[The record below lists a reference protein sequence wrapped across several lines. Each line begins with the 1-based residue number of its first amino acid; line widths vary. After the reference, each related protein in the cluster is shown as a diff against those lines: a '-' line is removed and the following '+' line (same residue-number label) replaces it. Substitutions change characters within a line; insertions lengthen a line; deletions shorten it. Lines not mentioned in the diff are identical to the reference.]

1 MKRIAYTI
9 LAKISKALQVLG
21 RGLRPFFTAVGRYG
35 AKFFHVVM
43 RRVIFVVLRLAS
55 LLKRYWHGYSAPFKD
70 KVWIIAT
77 SPWTFRGAILA
88 GIVLLL
94 APQTSVF
101 ARTSAPLAQESL
113 LYRLVGPGE
122 EYFVEEGVTQSGFL
136 PADSGAWSAG
146 AVRQEVLE
154 SAPDEQLI
162 EPTDITSLARGGT
175 AITKPNIIQGA
186 DLGEQ
191 RREVVSYLVQQG
203 DVLGS
208 IAQAY
213 GVTISTI
220 LWENNL
226 TYRSYIRPGDTLR
239 ILPLSGIRYTVKSGD
254 TLSRIAKKYDANVG
268 EIMDFNKLATASD
281 ITIGETLLLPG
292 GSKPAAAA
300 PRRSAPSTAARRIA
314 APLPSIN
321 VPAGQLYIWPTTVKR
336 ITQYYGWRHT
346 GLDVAGPVGTPLVAS
361 RAGTVTRSKCGW
373 SGGYGCH
380 VILNHGDGVQ
390 TIYAHASAL
399 YVDVGEKVEQG
410 QTIAA
415 MGSTGRST
423 GSHIHYEVR
432 VNGTRQNP
440 LKYVR

>member
-1 MKRIAYTI
+1 MKRIGYTI
-9 LAKISKALQVLG
+9 LAKISKALQLLG
-21 RGLRPFFTAVGRYG
+21 RGLVPLFTAIGRYG

-43 RRVIFVVLRLAS
+43 RRVVFVTLRLGS

-70 KVWIIAT
+70 KIWIIVT
-77 SPWTFRGAILA
+77 SPWTLRVAIVF
-88 GIVLLL
+88 GIALLL
-94 APQTSVF
+94 APQTTVF
-101 ARTSAPLAQESL
+101 ARASTPLPQESL
-113 LYRLVGPGE
+113 LYKLVGPGE
-122 EYFVEEGVTQSGFL
+122 EYFIEEGVKEGGFVQI
-136 PADSGAWSAG
+136 DSGAWSAG
-146 AVRQEVLE
+146 SVRQEVLE
-154 SAPDEQLI
+154 SAPDEQII

-191 RREVVSYLVQQG
+191 RAEVVSYVVQQG

-239 ILPLSGIRYTVKSGD
+239 ILPVSGIKHTVASGD
-254 TLSRIAKKYDANVG
+254 TLSKISRKY
-268 EIMDFNKLATASD
+268 ETSQSKIIEFNKLASASD
-281 ITIGETLLLPG
+281 LTIGDTLLLPG
-292 GSKPAAAA
+292 GSRPSSAA
-300 PRRSAPSTAARRIA
+300 PRRTSPTIARRVA
-314 APLPSIN
+314 APVPSID

-336 ITQYYGWRHT
+336 ISQYYGWRHT

-373 SGGYGCH
+373 NGGYGCH

-390 TIYAHASAL
+390 TVYAHASAL
-399 YVDVGEKVEQG
+399 YVDVGESVAQG

-432 VNGTRQNP
+432 VNGARQNP
-440 LKYVR
+440 LRYVR